1 MPPAPH
7 LGLAC
12 DGYAL
17 TEWGDPEFT
26 FLSGLSGPLQ
36 NPPIWSCAPRQAA
49 ARRGGVWTAAQ
60 EPARESA
67 PGCCRWSRTPLS
79 ASPAPWVGGPKEDW
93 HLCLDSGWSR
103 RLAPWGSLAAH
114 VPSLR
119 CFPKPV
125 LRRELHF
132 WRWRQTGAGSAP
144 GALHPHSPAGLD
156 CPGFP
161 SRPSYVSRLSSC
173 FRGSHWNPLFPRQ
186 AVPPA
191 PPCDSPA
198 A

>member
-12 DGYAL
+12 GGYAL

-36 NPPIWSCAPRQAA
+36 NPPIWSCTPRQAA
-49 ARRGGVWTAAQ
+49 ARRGGVWTPAQ

-79 ASPAPWVGGPKEDW
+79 ASPAPWGGPKEGW
-93 HLCLDSGWSR
+93 HLCLDSRWSK

-114 VPSLR
+114 VPPSLR

-125 LRRELHF
+125 LRRELLF
-132 WRWRQTGAGSAP
+132 WSWGQTGTEVRLAP
-144 GALHPHSPAGLD
+144 FTPQP
-156 CPGFP
+156 
-161 SRPSYVSRLSSC
+161 
-173 FRGSHWNPLFPRQ
+173 RGSGLTRFPE
-186 AVPPA
+186 
-191 PPCDSPA
+191 SPQ
-198 A
+198 